1 MLTTNDENH
10 SVQSQHVEES
20 AQEYVYV
27 SFSHAKQQL
36 HDIEPIDYFF
46 AKELAPLLIKAEQPH
61 LTANFALC
69 YHLLIALSASVRNGH
84 TCLPIKSIAQQSFG
98 FKSDNMGV
106 ITHHGYLFPSFAA
119 IEETCQLLNIS
130 DTDNSGIVYQQH
142 CLYMRRNYHFE
153 QELGQ
158 HLQSRMADKLAYQ
171 TQDMEQVINQ
181 LFNHQADEPK
191 AAEIDWQK
199 VAVANSLNKRV
210 SVIAG
215 GPGTGKTYT
224 VTKLLAAIIS
234 LNEVTNEQ
242 AAPEIIS
249 IPKKIALVAPT
260 GKAAQR
266 LTESISQAVAGFSG
280 QIPDHILSAIPTEAK
295 TLHRFLGVIP
305 NHIQFKHNQD
315 NLIDCDVVI
324 LDEVSMVD
332 LALMTRLFR
341 ALPSHTQVIMLGDAD
356 QLPSVA
362 LGSVLAD
369 IAPRPHPGYS
379 ADNTKVIEKI
389 TAITHINKGIHCQY
403 AHQAKKAAQKNYG
416 DHLAFLYKSRRF
428 DGKGGIGLIAKA
440 VIEGNAERAWQL
452 LYPNSKGDTQ
462 TDSLNDKQV
471 SEQLNYAGHI
481 DDALPDLVRQY
492 YAPILQERDIA
503 QGFKQLSFFRVLAG
517 TRKGEQGVEY
527 LNEHIAQLL
536 GKQLGAKQS
545 LYHGLPIMVN
555 ENNYS
560 LGLYNGDVGIIW
572 TTEQGH
578 LVAAFECPEQGYRFI
593 MPTRLPSYE
602 PVYAMTI
609 HKTQG
614 SEFSHVYMVLSN
626 QQDNKLL
633 SRELLY
639 TGITRAKRKLT
650 ITTLHRVWY
659 RAVETQVKRFSNLT
673 V

>member
-1 MLTTNDENH
+1 MASLTFTDQLQH
-10 SVQSQHVEES
+10 AQSQPSDNIEAES
-20 AQEYVYV
+20 IYV
-27 SFSHAKQQL
+27 SFAQAKQQL

-46 AKELAPLLIKAEQPH
+46 AKELASLLLKNHQNNPLASVD
-61 LTANFALC
+61 LC
-69 YHLLIALSASVRNGH
+69 FHLLIALSASVRNGH
-84 TCLPIKSIAQQSFG
+84 TCLPIKSISQQSFG
-98 FKSDNMGV
+98 HKSDNMGV
-106 ITHHGYLFPSFAA
+106 ITHHGYLFPLFEVIDECCLSLDLSA
-119 IEETCQLLNIS
+119 EN
-130 DTDNSGIVYQQH
+130 NSGIVYENN
-142 CLYMRRNYHFE
+142 CLYMRRNHQFE
-153 QELGQ
+153 QELQ
-158 HLQSRMADKLAYQ
+158 HQLQDRMAVPLEYSND
-171 TQDMEQVINQ
+171 DMANVINE
-181 LFNHQADEPK
+181 LFSSNAEQETNK
-191 AAEIDWQK
+191 EIDWQK

-234 LNEVTNEQ
+234 LNNAATEQ
-242 AAPEIIS
+242 VVS
-249 IPKKIALVAPT
+249 KKIALVAPT

-266 LTESISQAVAGFSG
+266 LTESISQAVTGFSG
-280 QIPDHILSAIPTEAK
+280 QIADDVLSAIPTEAK

-305 NHIQFKHNQD
+305 NQIQFKHNQD

-341 ALPSHTQVIMLGDAD
+341 ALPKHTQVIMLGDAD

-379 ADNTKVIEKI
+379 LENVNRLQ
-389 TAITHINKGIHCQY
+389 AITTITQINKGIQSQY
-403 AHQAKKAAQKNYG
+403 ASQAKPKSGANYC
-416 DHLAFLYKSRRF
+416 DHLSFLYKSRRF

-440 VIEGNAERAWQL
+440 VIESNAERAWQL
-452 LYPNSKGDTQ
+452 LCPAQKVALEQQQISK
-462 TDSLNDKQV
+462 
-471 SEQLNYAGHI
+471 QLSYAAHI
-481 DDALPDLVRQY
+481 DDALPALVQQY
-492 YAPILQERDIA
+492 YAPLLKAQDINQA
-503 QGFKQLSFFRVLAG
+503 FKQLSLFRVLSG
-517 TRKGEQGVEY
+517 SRQGDQGVEF

-536 GKQLGAKQS
+536 GKQLGAKHS

-572 TTEQGH
+572 ASAKGH
-578 LVAAFECPEQGYRFI
+578 LVAAFECPEQGYRYI
-593 MPTRLPSYE
+593 MPTRLPKYE

-639 TGITRAKRKLT
+639 TGITRAKKNLT
-650 ITTLHRVWY
+650 ITALHRVWY
-659 RAVETQVKRFSNLT
+659 RAVETQVKRFSNLK